1 MGKFSPSGDLY
12 RRPVTLKPPADQ
24 GTHRVNQ
31 ALAFAIRAERAGH
44 IHRIVRGGITVFLLP
59 DLVLLEIAV
68 DDRFLILRQ
77 VEQVGAAG
85 SAVGA
90 LAVDSKI
97 RHASIFEDLKQTLY
111 HLPFHSFHPVSSR

>member
-1 MGKFSPSGDLY
+1 MEELSPSDDLCW
-12 RRPVTLKPPADQ
+12 RPVTLKPPADQ
-24 GTHRVNQ
+24 GPHGVNQ
-31 ALAFAIRAERAGH
+31 TLAFAIRAERAGH

-97 RHASIFEDLKQTLY
+97 RHASIFKDLKQALN
-111 HLPFHSFHPVSSR
+111 HLPFHSFQSGPSW